1 MGLKISQKT
10 KRWLLIFHLLFAA
23 IMLGNMTAFLIFS
36 ITAASASDEE
46 LIQTCYQ
53 AMHILSKTSVR
64 ASTIG
69 TTVTG
74 ILLSVWTKWGLFSY
88 YWIIAKEGLTVL
100 CIFLNFWG
108 MYTWT
113 LQAISKTNALFFVKT
128 ELWTGIII
136 QIISLVLLYIISVIK
151 PWGKRVSTTR
161 LS

>member
-1 MGLKISQKT
+1 MGLKISYKT
-10 KRWLLIFHLLFAA
+10 KRWLLIFHILFAA

-36 ITAASASDEE
+36 ITAAVASDEG
-46 LIQTCYQ
+46 LIQACYQ

-74 ILLSVWTKWGLFSY
+74 ILLSVWTKWGLFKY
-88 YWIIAKEGLTVL
+88 YWIIAKEGLTVF
-100 CIFLNFWG
+100 CIILNLWG

-113 LQAISKTNALFFVKT
+113 LQAISKTDDLFFVKA

-136 QIISLVLLYIISVIK
+136 QIISLILMYIISVIK
-151 PWGKRVSTTR
+151 PWGKRVSTTT
-161 LS
+161 